1 MISVKDVWKTYGQ
14 QEVLKGLSLFV
25 PRETT
30 MVILGRSGT
39 GKSVLLRQI
48 IGLEQPDRGA
58 IWIDGKCLTHGSPAH
73 RRAVLKDVGMLFQSS
88 ALFDSLTVGENV
100 AFYLQQHKS
109 EAAFQKLNAK
119 TLASLVDHALE
130 LVGLPGYAKKMP
142 AQLSGGQ
149 KRRAALARLIIY
161 EPRILLFDE
170 PTTGLDPITAM
181 QINSLIAE
189 TVHRLKATAILVTH
203 DLNCALTV
211 GDYFAL
217 HHEGKIAYVDE
228 KQAFLQKDDT
238 LVRTFLEQAM
248 LPANKLTTNL
258 APQQTIPAS

>member
-1 MISVKDVWKTYGQ
+1 MISVKDLWKTYGQ
-14 QEVLKGLSLFV
+14 QQVLKGLSLSV
-25 PRETT
+25 PSEKT

-48 IGLEQPDRGA
+48 IGLEIPDKGA
-58 IWIDGKCLTHGSPAH
+58 IWINGKRLTDVSESH
-73 RRAVLKDVGMLFQSS
+73 RRTILKDVGMLFQSS
-88 ALFDSLTVGENV
+88 ALFDSMTIGDNV
-100 AFYLQQHKS
+100 SFYLQQHKS
-109 EAAFQKLNAK
+109 EATCRKLNDK
-119 TLASLVDHALE
+119 TLAAMVDHALE
-130 LVGLPGYAKKMP
+130 MVGLPGYAKKMP

-170 PTTGLDPITAM
+170 PTTGLDPITSM
-181 QINSLIAE
+181 QINSLLAE

-217 HHEGKIAYVDE
+217 HHEGKIACVDE

-238 LVRTFLEQAM
+238 LVRSFLEHAM
-248 LPANKLTTNL
+248 LPTKL
-258 APQQTIPAS
+258 IPAS